1 VPLQALQ
8 ETAQWVSLSRQ
19 RGEGDREGVVTDEPR
34 AWIGRTSEAEDIAT
48 ANAVRRLAALLDY
61 EHPPW
66 SVGVVPPLGHWL
78 YFLPP
83 VRQSGLATD
92 GHTRHG
98 DFLPPT
104 QLPRR
109 MWAGGRIELLRPIPI
124 GAAIHKRSTL
134 IDVTSKRGASGE
146 LMFVTLRHEIRVDSA
161 LALVE
166 EQDIVFCERSAAG
179 PAPRAV
185 ARADSGA
192 VDSSASSRRSLAL
205 GAVELFR
212 FSALTFNAHRI
223 HYDRDYACHEEGYP
237 GLVVHGPY
245 LALLLVDQFLRTA
258 PGAPISKLSYR
269 ARSPLF
275 EGERFELCVHAGG
288 PRAQLSA
295 LGPNGEAAMQAQIE
309 LQSSER

>member
-1 VPLQALQ
+1 M
-8 ETAQWVSLSRQ
+8 
-19 RGEGDREGVVTDEPR
+19 TDEPR
-34 AWIGRTSEAEDIAT
+34 AWIGRTTEAQDIAT
-48 ANAVRRLAALLDY
+48 ASAVQRLAALLDY

-78 YFLPP
+78 YFLPAA
-83 VRQSGLATD
+83 RQSVLATD

-134 IDVTSKRGASGE
+134 IDVTTKRGASGE
-146 LMFVTLRHEIRVDSA
+146 LMFVTLRHEIRLESA
-161 LALVE
+161 PALIE
-166 EQDIVFCERSAAG
+166 EQDLVFCERLRSGRVPREGTATGGNSAAL
-179 PAPRAV
+179 
-185 ARADSGA
+185 
-192 VDSSASSRRSLAL
+192 DSSVSSRRSLAL
-205 GAVELFR
+205 GAVDLFR
-212 FSALTFNAHRI
+212 FSALTYNAHRI
-223 HYDRDYACHEEGYP
+223 HYDRDYTCREEGYP

-245 LALLLVDQFLRTA
+245 LALLLVDQFLRAA

-295 LGPNGEAAMQAQIE
+295 LGPDGEAAMQAQIE
-309 LQSSER
+309 LQSSGR

>member
-1 VPLQALQ
+1 
-8 ETAQWVSLSRQ
+8 
-19 RGEGDREGVVTDEPR
+19 VTDEPR
-34 AWIGRTSEAEDIAT
+34 AWIGRTTEAEDVAT
-48 ANAVRRLAALLDY
+48 ASAVHRLAALLDY

-66 SVGVVPPLGHWL
+66 SAGVVPPLGHWL
-78 YFLPP
+78 YFLPAA
-83 VRQSGLATD
+83 RQATLATD

-98 DFLPPT
+98 EFLPPT
-104 QLPRR
+104 RLPRR

-124 GAAIHKRSTL
+124 GSAIQKRSTL
-134 IDVTSKRGASGE
+134 VDVSTKRGASGE

-161 LALVE
+161 PALVE
-166 EQDIVFCERSAAG
+166 EQDIVFCERSG
-179 PAPRAV
+179 PGRAPRDPAV
-185 ARADSGA
+185 AGANSGA
-192 VDSSASSRRSLAL
+192 VDSSVSSRRSLVL

-245 LALLLVDQFLRTA
+245 LALLLVDQFLRTS

-275 EGERFELCVHAGG
+275 ERERFELCVHAGSPG
-288 PRAQLSA
+288 AQLWA

-309 LQSSER
+309 LRSPGR